1 MKEFVFVKKSKLY
14 RKSLYYLLFAMLFF
28 QIVLMILNFALIN
41 KETNYFFVLFNI
53 LFLSAFVFILYK
65 HIIPRFKYK
74 IDKAEYK
81 WFKIKN
87 EMLIVKYN
95 DNSVV
100 GYNFVNQND
109 CVQKIQFQT
118 ILKDT
123 INSVNNIAYNINI
136 KLSDGKVVNA
146 IMPLNKAKQFV
157 SAVPNVAYVNDL
169 SQEIKND
176 VENFE
181 SVLKTKNKHIPSFIC
196 FGISAF
202 VVMFTLIIFLGYST
216 TNGTYYASELV
227 KSNPKMPVNTYTYSV
242 QQTTYTNKEDYT
254 ISFGDNVDKDILV
267 FYRVDNPQDSY
278 SMYTI
283 DFLIFIALTFMVI
296 GGILLNNVYSPYL
309 AVFGLSIMPFY
320 LIRLLNLSVAS
331 LFSSQLLIPVL
342 SLLSIPIYLFI
353 SAILKIATD
362 IIKFWKEKKL
372 LKN

>member
-14 RKSLYYLLFAMLFF
+14 RKSLYYLLYVMLFF

-65 HIIPRFKYK
+65 HIIPKFKYK
-74 IDKAEYK
+74 IVKAEYK

-100 GYNFVNQND
+100 GYNFVNKND
-109 CVQKIQFQT
+109 CVKKIQFQT

-146 IMPLNKAKQFV
+146 IMPLNKAMQFV

-267 FYRVDNPQDSY
+267 FYRADNPQDSY

-362 IIKFWKEKKL
+362 IIKLWKEKQL
-372 LKN
+372 LKS

>member
-14 RKSLYYLLFAMLFF
+14 RKSLYYLLYVMLFF

-74 IDKAEYK
+74 IVKAEYK

-109 CVQKIQFQT
+109 CVKKIQFQT

-146 IMPLNKAKQFV
+146 IMPLNKAKQLV
-157 SAVPNVAYVNDL
+157 SAVPNSAYVKDL

-196 FGISAF
+196 FGVSAF
-202 VVMFTLIIFLGYST
+202 VVLFTLIIFLGYST

-267 FYRVDNPQDSY
+267 FYRVNNPQDSY

-362 IIKFWKEKKL
+362 IIKFWKEKQL
-372 LKN
+372 LKS

>member
-14 RKSLYYLLFAMLFF
+14 RKSLYYLLYVMLFF

-74 IDKAEYK
+74 IVKAEYK

-109 CVQKIQFQT
+109 CVKKIQFQT

-146 IMPLNKAKQFV
+146 IMPLNKAKQLV
-157 SAVPNVAYVNDL
+157 SAVPNSAYVKDL

-176 VENFE
+176 AENFK

-196 FGISAF
+196 FGVSAF

-216 TNGTYYASELV
+216 TKGTYYASELV
-227 KSNPKMPVNTYTYSV
+227 KANPKMPVNTYTYSV

-267 FYRVDNPQDSY
+267 FYRADNPQDSY